1 LLRSLLGQILDNA
14 IKFTDHGSV
23 NCFTTTHKDNE
34 GEWFVIHIRDT
45 GIGIDKKYY
54 NLIFQEFRQ
63 VSEGF
68 GRKYQGSGIG
78 LTISKKIIDLL
89 QGKITLESRLHHG
102 STFSIW
108 LPQPGINRIET
119 LHEVKKTKGPSP
131 ETKAQPKVSP
141 RLLLVEDNV
150 VNRDLIFYFLKDHY
164 LVDAALDGTSAI
176 QMAGNKQYDAILM
189 DINLGTVISGIETT
203 REIRKLKGYEK
214 TPIIAVTGYTMFED
228 MDKLLA
234 EDCSHYIA
242 KPFNKATLMEFMAQ
256 ALHSRK

>member
-1 LLRSLLGQILDNA
+1 M
-14 IKFTDHGSV
+14 
-23 NCFTTTHKDNE
+23 
-34 GEWFVIHIRDT
+34 
-45 GIGIDKKYY
+45 
-54 NLIFQEFRQ
+54 
-63 VSEGF
+63 
-68 GRKYQGSGIG
+68 
-78 LTISKKIIDLL
+78 
-89 QGKITLESRLHHG
+89 
-102 STFSIW
+102 
-108 LPQPGINRIET
+108 
-119 LHEVKKTKGPSP
+119 
-131 ETKAQPKVSP
+131 
-141 RLLLVEDNV
+141 LVEDNV